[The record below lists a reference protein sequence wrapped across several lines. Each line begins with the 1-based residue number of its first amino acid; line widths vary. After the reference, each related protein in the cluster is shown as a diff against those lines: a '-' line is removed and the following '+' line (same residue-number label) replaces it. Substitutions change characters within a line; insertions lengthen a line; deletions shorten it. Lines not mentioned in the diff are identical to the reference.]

1 MRNGEESAGAHF
13 RQFNYRME
21 SNLRRALLAPF
32 LAFTVLFALSG
43 CAHKQQMDYADAP
56 LTYLVFFETWS
67 ADLTQDGYAIV
78 QHAAEGIRKVRPQG
92 VVIASYT
99 SKIGSEKANQALSEN
114 RAEVVMRTLTDLGV
128 DPAEITKLPLGEAN
142 DTVGP
147 TGDRRIEIRL
157 IKDTAEAPG
166 PAVSK

>member
-1 MRNGEESAGAHF
+1 MRRTF
-13 RQFNYRME
+13 
-21 SNLRRALLAPF
+21 LAPC
-32 LAFTVLFALSG
+32 LAFAILFSLSG
-43 CAHKQQMDYADAP
+43 CAHKSEPAYSDVP

-78 QHAAEGIRKVRPQG
+78 QHAAEGIRKVRPQA

-99 SKIGSEKANQALSEN
+99 SKIGSEARNKQLSEN
-114 RAEVVMRTLTDLGV
+114 RAEVVARTLTDLGV

-157 IKDTAEAPG
+157 IKDRAEAPG
-166 PAVSK
+166 PAVNK

>member
-1 MRNGEESAGAHF
+1 M
-13 RQFNYRME
+13 
-21 SNLRRALLAPF
+21 RRALTAPLALLSLLF
-32 LAFTVLFALSG
+32 VLSS
-43 CAHKQQMDYADAP
+43 CAHKSDSSYAEAP

-99 SKIGSEKANQALSEN
+99 SKIGSEAANKKLSEN

-128 DPAEITKLPLGEAN
+128 DPSVITKLPLGEAN
-142 DTVGP
+142 DSVGP

-157 IKDTAEAPG
+157 LKDNSEAPG
-166 PAVSK
+166 PVVK